1 MTTLRLVT
9 IAISHYCEKARW
21 ALDRAGLPYVEEA
34 HAPLLHWLAARRAG
48 GRRTTPVLVTGA
60 GEVLADSTDI
70 LRWVDARA
78 GLGLYPA
85 EPDLRREVDA
95 LEDLFD
101 ETLGPHVRRWAYS
114 YVLDDRAVT
123 RQVLTTNVSR
133 RERLLYRVT
142 QPAVTFAMRRGMK
155 ITPEAATRS
164 RAKVEDVFA
173 KVDALLADGRPFLAG
188 DRFTAADLTF
198 AALGA
203 PAVGVEGYGPPG
215 LPGMEVLPP
224 ALRAELPRFADRAA
238 GAHVRRMF
246 ADERR
251 RVVAPA
257 TA

>member
-1 MTTLRLVT
+1 MTLRLVT
-9 IAISHYCEKARW
+9 IAVSHFCEKARW

-34 HAPLLHWLAARRAG
+34 HPPLLHWMAARRAG
-48 GRRTTPVLVTGA
+48 GRRTTPVLVTDE

-78 GLGLYPA
+78 KLGLYPDDPA
-85 EPDLRREVDA
+85 LRAEVDA

-101 ETLGPHVRRWAYS
+101 ESLGPHTRRWVYS
-114 YVLDDRAVT
+114 YVLADRALT
-123 RQVLTTNVSR
+123 RRVLTTNVSGAS
-133 RERLLYRVT
+133 RLLYRLT
-142 QPAVTFAMRRGMK
+142 QPAVTFAMRRGLK
-155 ITPEAATRS
+155 ITPASAERS
-164 RAKVEDVFA
+164 RAKIDEVFA

-215 LPGMEVLPP
+215 LPGMEVLPA
-224 ALRAELPRFADRAA
+224 ALRAELPRYADRPA

-246 ADERR
+246 AEERR
-251 RVVAPA
+251 RVTTPV
-257 TA
+257 